1 MHAGILRCHTV
12 RRPGPMIHITEDQV
26 REILSPSK
34 AVELLETC
42 FRRLDAGQAVNHPRR
57 RVRMANRTLLHYMA
71 AGDNETGYLG
81 TKVYA
86 TNPRKGAHFV
96 VTLFDA
102 ETTSLLAI
110 IDADSLGQ
118 IRTGAAGGLAT
129 KFMAAAEAR
138 SIGMIGTGWQA
149 ETQLAAVAAV
159 RPPERV
165 QVYSRSRERRV
176 AFAEKM
182 SSRLGIDI
190 EAADSAE
197 QTVRDKDILITIT
210 NAVSPVLEGAWL
222 RPGAHINAAG
232 SNHVKRREIDGA
244 AVQAAALIVVDSIE
258 QAKMEAGDLVQ
269 AHEEGVLDWERVE
282 ELSALVAGRVAG
294 RPGPEAITLF
304 ESQGLAIEDIAVAGY
319 VYEQVR

>member
-1 MHAGILRCHTV
+1 
-12 RRPGPMIHITEDQV
+12 MIHITEEQV
-26 REILSPSK
+26 REILSPAK

-42 FRRLDAGQAVNHPRR
+42 FGRLDSGQAVNQPRR

-71 AGDNETGYLG
+71 AGDNESGYLG

-86 TNPRKGAHFV
+86 TNPGKGARFLV
-96 VTLFDA
+96 SLFDA
-102 ETTSLLAI
+102 ETTSLLAT

-118 IRTGAAGGLAT
+118 IRTGAASGLAT
-129 KFMAAAEAR
+129 KFMANSNAR
-138 SIGMIGTGWQA
+138 TIGMIGTGWQA
-149 ETQLAAVAAV
+149 ETQLAAVVGV

-165 QVYSRSRERRV
+165 KVYSRSEERRA

-182 SSRLGIDI
+182 SGRLGIDI
-190 EAADSAE
+190 EAASSAE
-197 QTVRDKDILITIT
+197 QTVRESDIVITVT
-210 NAVSPVLEGAWL
+210 NAATPVLEGAWL
-222 RPGAHINAAG
+222 APGAHINAAG

-244 AVQAAALIVVDSIE
+244 AVQGAAFIAVDSIE

-269 AHEEGVLDWERVE
+269 ADEEGVLDWERVK
-282 ELSALVAGRVAG
+282 ELSAVVAGRIAG
-294 RPGPEAITLF
+294 RPEPETITLF